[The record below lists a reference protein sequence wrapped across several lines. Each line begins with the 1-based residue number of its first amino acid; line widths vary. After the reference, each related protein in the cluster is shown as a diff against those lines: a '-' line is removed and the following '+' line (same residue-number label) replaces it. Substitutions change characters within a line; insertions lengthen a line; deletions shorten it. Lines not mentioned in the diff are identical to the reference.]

1 MAQNSDP
8 DPNSIDAR
16 LSTEAL
22 NAAML
27 KVGQRAFQYA
37 AWTRT
42 LLWVWQ
48 DGKVVGIDPN
58 DPNVVLPANFERPP
72 PGPPPWIGL

>member
-1 MAQNSDP
+1 MSN
-8 DPNSIDAR
+8 DAER
-16 LSTEAL
+16 KSRGLDAL
-22 NAAML
+22 ESHEILDAAML
-27 KVGQRAFQYA
+27 EVGRRAFQYA
-37 AWTRT
+37 AWTNT

-58 DPNVVLPANFERPP
+58 DPDAQLPEGFVRPP